1 MSDAEILSRIASVIL
16 AYNDVTGKS
25 IRATDLSL
33 DDHFCDDLGGKSMD
47 LIGMV
52 LGFEDEFGISIGQDD
67 LLDVDPWR
75 LGNLVSYIQ
84 EQMGVTVE

>member
-1 MSDAEILSRIASVIL
+1 MTDAEVLSRIASVVL
-16 AYNDVTGKS
+16 AYNDATGTS
-25 IRATDLSL
+25 IRAVDLAPG
-33 DDHFCDDLGGKSMD
+33 DHFCDDLGGKSMD
-47 LIGMV
+47 LIGMI

-84 EQMGVTVE
+84 MQMAVTN